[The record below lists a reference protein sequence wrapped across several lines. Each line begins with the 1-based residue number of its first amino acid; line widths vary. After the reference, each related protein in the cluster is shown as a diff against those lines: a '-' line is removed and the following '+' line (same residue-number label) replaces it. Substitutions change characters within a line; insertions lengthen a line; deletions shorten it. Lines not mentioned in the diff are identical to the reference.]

1 MGGSSSAETRTF
13 LPVAV
18 LLACLSAALFGAM
31 TVALRVALRRSPEA
45 ELGAVVTVGV
55 AAVVA
60 LVAAAAEPASR
71 SARPRDLAFF
81 ALAGLIAPG
90 ASQLFYTLATRD
102 AGASR
107 TSVVV
112 GGAPLVAVAI
122 AIVLLGEPV
131 ELGLVVGALLIV
143 LGGLALVGERIRP
156 TGFRA
161 RGLAFAAATALLFST
176 RDNLVRW
183 YSGDARAS
191 SAAGAATALV
201 AGTLAIGVFALL
213 SRRRRP
219 RQRPTQLVAF
229 VPAGLLFG
237 LSYVSLFEAYF
248 RGRVSV
254 VSPLV
259 ATESLWG
266 VLLAALVLRRSELVG
281 PRLFAGAALIVAG
294 GALIGVVR

>member
-1 MGGSSSAETRTF
+1 MAA
-13 LPVAV
+13 VA
-18 LLACLSAALFGAM
+18 LALCSAALFGAM
-31 TVALRVALRRSPEA
+31 TVALRIALRRCPDA

-60 LVAAAAEPASR
+60 LVAAAVEPASR
-71 SARPRDLAFF
+71 TARPRDLAFF

-112 GGAPLVAVAI
+112 GGAPLIAVAMAI
-122 AIVLLGEPV
+122 ALLGEPI

-143 LGGLALVGERIRP
+143 AGGLALVGERIRP
-156 TGFRA
+156 ADFRA
-161 RGLAFAAATALLFST
+161 RGLAFAAATAVLFST

-183 YSGDARAS
+183 YSDDTRSG

-201 AGTLAIGVFALL
+201 AGTLALALFALL
-213 SRRRRP
+213 SGHRPHRP
-219 RQRPTQLVAF
+219 RQLSAY

-237 LSYVSLFEAYF
+237 LSYVLLFEAYF

-266 VLLAALVLRRSELVG
+266 VALAAVILRRSELVG
-281 PRLFAGAALIVAG
+281 PRLVAGAALIVAG
-294 GALIGVVR
+294 GALIGVGH

>member
-1 MGGSSSAETRTF
+1 
-13 LPVAV
+13 
-18 LLACLSAALFGAM
+18 LFGAM
-31 TVALRVALRRSPEA
+31 TVALRVALRRSPDA

-81 ALAGLIAPG
+81 ALAGLLAPG
-90 ASQLFYTLATRD
+90 ASQLFYTLAIRD

-122 AIVLLGEPV
+122 AIALLGEPV

-143 LGGLALVGERIRP
+143 VGGLALVGERIRP

-201 AGTLAIGVFALL
+201 AGTLAIAVFALL

-219 RQRPTQLVAF
+219 RRRPKGLPAF

-281 PRLFAGAALIVAG
+281 PRLIAGAALIVAG

>member
-1 MGGSSSAETRTF
+1 
-13 LPVAV
+13 
-18 LLACLSAALFGAM
+18 M
-31 TVALRVALRRSPEA
+31 TVALRIALRSNPDA
-45 ELGAVVTVGV
+45 GLGAVVTVGV
-55 AAVVA
+55 AALVA
-60 LVAAAAEPASR
+60 LVAAALEPASR
-71 SARPRDLAFF
+71 SVAPRDLAFF

-112 GGAPLVAVAI
+112 GSAPLAAVAM
-122 AIVLLGEPV
+122 AIVFLDEPI
-131 ELGLVVGALLIV
+131 ELGLVAGALLVV
-143 LGGLALVGERIRP
+143 LGGLTLVGERIRP
-156 TGFRA
+156 ADFRA
-161 RGLAFAAATALLFST
+161 RGLAFAVATALLFST

-183 YSGDARAS
+183 YSGDSRAS

-201 AGTLAIGVFALL
+201 AGTLAIGAFALL
-213 SRRRRP
+213 SARRRP
-219 RQRPTQLVAF
+219 RMRPLRAGVF

-248 RGRVSV
+248 RGRVSI

-281 PRLFAGAALIVAG
+281 PRLVAGAALIVAG

>member
-1 MGGSSSAETRTF
+1 
-13 LPVAV
+13 
-18 LLACLSAALFGAM
+18 M
-31 TVALRVALRRSPEA
+31 TVALRVALRRSPDA

-60 LVAAAAEPASR
+60 LVAVAAEPASR

-122 AIVLLGEPV
+122 AIALLGEPV

-183 YSGDARAS
+183 YSHDARAS

-219 RQRPTQLVAF
+219 RPRPTRLLAF

-281 PRLFAGAALIVAG
+281 PRLIAGAALIVAG

>member
-1 MGGSSSAETRTF
+1 
-13 LPVAV
+13 
-18 LLACLSAALFGAM
+18 M
-31 TVALRVALRRSPEA
+31 TVALRLGLQRNPDA

-55 AAVVA
+55 AALVA
-60 LVAAAAEPASR
+60 LVAAAVEPASR
-71 SARPRDLAFF
+71 SVRPRDLAFF

-90 ASQLFYTLATRD
+90 ASQLFYTLAIRD

-112 GGAPLVAVAI
+112 GGAPLVAVAM
-122 AIVLLGEPV
+122 AIVLLGEPI
-131 ELGLVVGALLIV
+131 ELALVAGALLIV
-143 LGGLALVGERIRP
+143 LGGLALAGERIRP
-156 TGFRA
+156 ADFRA

-183 YSGDARAS
+183 YSGDSRAS

-201 AGTLAIGVFALL
+201 AGTLAIGAFALL
-213 SRRRRP
+213 SGRRRP
-219 RQRPTQLVAF
+219 RKRPLRAGVF

-248 RGRVSV
+248 RGRVSI

-266 VLLAALVLRRSELVG
+266 VLLAALLLRRSELVG
-281 PRLFAGAALIVAG
+281 PRLVAGAALIVAG

>member
-18 LLACLSAALFGAM
+18 LLACCSAALFGAM
-31 TVALRVALRRSPEA
+31 TVALRVALRRSPDA

-55 AAVVA
+55 ATVVA

-90 ASQLFYTLATRD
+90 ASQLFYTLAIRD

-122 AIVLLGEPV
+122 AIALLGEPV
-131 ELGLVVGALLIV
+131 QLGLVVGALLIV
-143 LGGLALVGERIRP
+143 LGGLTLVGERIRP

-201 AGTLAIGVFALL
+201 AGTVAIGVFALL

-219 RQRPTQLVAF
+219 RQPPAGLAAF

-281 PRLFAGAALIVAG
+281 TRLIAGAALIVAG

>member
-1 MGGSSSAETRTF
+1 MA
-13 LPVAV
+13 AV
-18 LLACLSAALFGAM
+18 VLACCSAALFGAM
-31 TVALRVALRRSPEA
+31 TVALRVALRRSPDA

-122 AIVLLGEPV
+122 AIALLGEPV

-219 RQRPTQLVAF
+219 RQRPTRLVAF

-281 PRLFAGAALIVAG
+281 PRLIAGAALIVVG

>member
-1 MGGSSSAETRTF
+1 MGA
-13 LPVAV
+13 VA
-18 LLACLSAALFGAM
+18 LACCSAALFGAM
-31 TVALRVALRRSPEA
+31 TVALRVALRRSPDA
-45 ELGAVVTVGV
+45 ELGAVVTVGM

-60 LVAAAAEPASR
+60 LVAAAAEPAS
-71 SARPRDLAFF
+71 SATRPGDLAFF

-90 ASQLFYTLATRD
+90 ASQLFYTLAIRD

-122 AIVLLGEPV
+122 AIALLGEPV
-131 ELGLVVGALLIV
+131 QLGLVVGALLIV

-161 RGLAFAAATALLFST
+161 RGLAFAGATALLFST

-219 RQRPTQLVAF
+219 RRRPTRLAAF

-281 PRLFAGAALIVAG
+281 PRLIVGAALLVAG
-294 GALIGVVR
+294 GALIGVLR

>member
-1 MGGSSSAETRTF
+1 MAA
-13 LPVAV
+13 VA
-18 LLACLSAALFGAM
+18 LACLSAALFGAM
-31 TVALRVALRRSPEA
+31 TVALRVALRRSPDA

-71 SARPRDLAFF
+71 SARPRDLVFF

-90 ASQLFYTLATRD
+90 ASQLFYTLAIRD

-131 ELGLVVGALLIV
+131 VLGLVFGALLIV

-183 YSGDARAS
+183 YSGGAPAS

-219 RQRPTQLVAF
+219 GQRPTRLLAF

-281 PRLFAGAALIVAG
+281 PRLIAGAALIVAG

>member
-1 MGGSSSAETRTF
+1 MAA
-13 LPVAV
+13 VA
-18 LLACLSAALFGAM
+18 LACCSAALFGAM
-31 TVALRVALRRSPEA
+31 TVALRLALRRSPDA

-55 AAVVA
+55 AALVA

-122 AIVLLGEPV
+122 AIGLLDEPV
-131 ELGLVVGALLIV
+131 ELGLVAGALLIV
-143 LGGLALVGERIRP
+143 LGGLTLVGERIRP
-156 TGFRA
+156 TDFRA

-201 AGTLAIGVFALL
+201 AGTLAIGVFAAL
-213 SRRRRP
+213 SGRRL
-219 RQRPTQLVAF
+219 QRPKRLVAF

-248 RGRVSV
+248 RGRVSI

-281 PRLFAGAALIVAG
+281 PRLIAGAGLIVAG
-294 GALIGVVR
+294 GVLIGVVR

>member
-1 MGGSSSAETRTF
+1 MAA
-13 LPVAV
+13 VA
-18 LLACLSAALFGAM
+18 LACCSAALFGAM
-31 TVALRVALRRSPEA
+31 TVALRLALRRSPDP

-60 LVAAAAEPASR
+60 LVAAAAEPAPR
-71 SARPRDLAFF
+71 FARPRDLAFY

-122 AIVLLGEPV
+122 AIGLLDEPV
-131 ELGLVVGALLIV
+131 ELGLVAGALLIV
-143 LGGLALVGERIRP
+143 LGGLTLVGERIRP
-156 TGFRA
+156 TDFRA

-201 AGTLAIGVFALL
+201 AGTLAIGVFAAL
-213 SRRRRP
+213 SGRRL
-219 RQRPTQLVAF
+219 QRPKRLVAF

-248 RGRVSV
+248 RGRVSI

-281 PRLFAGAALIVAG
+281 PRLIAGAVLIVAG
-294 GALIGVVR
+294 GVLIGVVR

>member
-1 MGGSSSAETRTF
+1 MAA
-13 LPVAV
+13 VA
-18 LLACLSAALFGAM
+18 LACCSAALFGAM
-31 TVALRVALRRSPEA
+31 TVALRLALRRSPDA

-60 LVAAAAEPASR
+60 LVAAALEPASR

-90 ASQLFYTLATRD
+90 ASQLFYTLAIRD

-112 GGAPLVAVAI
+112 GGAPLVAVAMAI
-122 AIVLLGEPV
+122 ALLGEPV
-131 ELGLVVGALLIV
+131 EVGLVAGALLIV
-143 LGGLALVGERIRP
+143 LGGLALAGERIRP
-156 TGFRA
+156 VDFRA
-161 RGLAFAAATALLFST
+161 RGLGFAAATVLLFST

-201 AGTLAIGVFALL
+201 AGTLAIGAFALL
-213 SRRRRP
+213 SGRRRR
-219 RQRPTQLVAF
+219 RQRPLRAGAF

-248 RGRVSV
+248 RGRVSI

-266 VLLAALVLRRSELVG
+266 VLLAALLLRRSELVG
-281 PRLFAGAALIVAG
+281 PRLIAGAALIVAG
-294 GALIGVVR
+294 GALIGVIR

>member
-1 MGGSSSAETRTF
+1 
-13 LPVAV
+13 
-18 LLACLSAALFGAM
+18 M
-31 TVALRVALRRSPEA
+31 TVALRLALRRNPDA
-45 ELGAVVTVGV
+45 EVGAVVTVGV
-55 AAVVA
+55 AAIVA
-60 LVAAAAEPASR
+60 LVAAAVEPASR

-112 GGAPLVAVAI
+112 GGAPLVAVAMAI
-122 AIVLLGEPV
+122 ALLGEPV
-131 ELGLVVGALLIV
+131 ELGLVAGALLIV

-156 TGFRA
+156 ADFRA

-183 YSGDARAS
+183 YAADSRAS
-191 SAAGAATALV
+191 SAAGATTALV
-201 AGTLAIGVFALL
+201 AGTLSIAAFVLL
-213 SRRRRP
+213 SGRRRQ
-219 RQRPTQLVAF
+219 RQRPLRAGAF

-237 LSYVSLFEAYF
+237 LSYLSLFEAYF
-248 RGRVSV
+248 RGRVSI

-281 PRLFAGAALIVAG
+281 PRLIAGAALIVAG